1 MLSKEVSDVLRDL
14 EKPSGVYVA
23 FTRSSSMA
31 TYIAR
36 CPANE
41 NRAGMIKPVAET
53 KKDWKGGVVI
63 HLIDWKDIN
72 GDITLL
78 YAHKIGSVVWKEM
91 ARCNNSDSCKK
102 PPIVSVNSC
111 WVSICWS

>member
-41 NRAGMIKPVAET
+41 NRADMIKPVAET
-53 KKDWKGGVVI
+53 KKD
-63 HLIDWKDIN
+63 
-72 GDITLL
+72 
-78 YAHKIGSVVWKEM
+78 
-91 ARCNNSDSCKK
+91 
-102 PPIVSVNSC
+102 
-111 WVSICWS
+111 